1 MRKHFLHLSLLFSCL
16 AAFQFG
22 CAPQPATGTEAA
34 STESPAGA
42 SVSAPYQDYVGRYR
56 VENANFEYATITVE
70 EGRLYGQAEGQE
82 RSELVPET
90 TPDQFNIP
98 ALNVKVRF
106 VRNAQDQVSGLN
118 IIMDEGTLTGQKVP

>member
-22 CAPQPATGTEAA
+22 CAPQPATGTEA
-34 STESPAGA
+34 STTGSPAGT

-56 VENANFEYATITVE
+56 VENADFEYATITIE

-82 RSELVPET
+82 RNELVPET
-90 TPDQFNIP
+90 TADQFNVP
-98 ALNVKVRF
+98 ALNVKVSF
-106 VRNAQDQVSGLN
+106 VRNAQDQVTGLN
-118 IIMDEGTLTGQKVP
+118 IITDEGSVTGQKVQ